1 MKRRGEVAMMKRDAA
16 MSAPSPPRN
25 AASVSSAPSV
35 VKSLS
40 RWAEPLG
47 RTSRA
52 TIGNRGAGPVPI
64 PIPDPIPIPRCSV
77 QSERSRTAHV
87 SNDRF
92 TTEITEGTEVDI
104 MNGPLVTTDRG
115 EIDMMNET
123 LP

>member
-40 RWAEPLG
+40 RWAEPFG

-52 TIGNRGAGPVPI
+52 TVDHLAPPVAQ
-64 PIPDPIPIPRCSV
+64 RCLPG
-77 QSERSRTAHV
+77 EWWP
-87 SNDRF
+87 
-92 TTEITEGTEVDI
+92 G
-104 MNGPLVTTDRG
+104 GKPLPKWLAVTTTTSLDATAEMWAFCAAHPLRS
-115 EIDMMNET
+115 EWT
-123 LP
+123 VRAR